1 MPASPSAV
9 CSTVM
14 LDDALADPLADQLKR
29 AMRGV
34 AATVT
39 IVTTGSAAQEPCA
52 MVVSSF
58 TSVSLDPP
66 TVLVCVNQQASIHT
80 PLVRLRRFCINA
92 LQGDHEPLARAC
104 VVAKGTGRFAQ
115 GDWRTDDDGLPYL
128 EDAQAVF
135 FCETLEQLTIGS
147 HTILVGLVTR
157 LRTSTVPNPL
167 LFVDGQYCNLNPD
180 R

>member
-1 MPASPSAV
+1 MPASHSAG
-9 CSTVM
+9 CPTVV
-14 LDDALADPLADQLKR
+14 LGEPLADQLKR

-39 IVTTGSAAQEPCA
+39 IVTTGAQGEEPCA
-52 MVVSSF
+52 MLVSSF

-92 LQGDHEPLARAC
+92 LQGEHEPLARAC
-104 VVAKGTGRFAQ
+104 ATAKGTGRFAQ
-115 GDWRTDDDGLPYL
+115 GNWRTDDDGLPYL
-128 EDAQAVF
+128 EDAQTAF
-135 FCETLEQLTIGS
+135 FCETLEQLKIGS

-157 LRTSTVPNPL
+157 LHTSAALNPL
-167 LFVDGQYCNLNPD
+167 LFVDGQYCNLNRAD
-180 R
+180 RW